1 MMPERPS
8 FEEIA
13 AAVRT
18 WGRWGDRDARGTLN
32 YITDETRRRAAAA
45 VRSGRAYTLG
55 IPLSLDGPQDGSGI
69 PGRINPVRTMLG
81 INVPLGGP
89 ESAAYNDDI
98 VVMPLQAATHWDA
111 LSHVSYRGLLYNG
124 VPADT
129 VTTAGASFGAIDVV
143 GPLVSRGLL
152 LDLPR
157 HLGLDRLPGG
167 FEVTRAL
174 LEECEA
180 AQGEP
185 ASTGDVV
192 LVRTGHMQV
201 MHAGDVHGYHRPTPG
216 LGIDT
221 ALWFSER
228 EVAAV
233 ATDTIAFELLP
244 STCPELVL
252 PLHVLCLVE
261 MGLLQGQNWDLEE
274 LAAACA
280 EDQRYTFLL
289 DATPEPFSMATG
301 SPVNPLAL
309 R

>member
-1 MMPERPS
+1 MPEGPS

-13 AAVRT
+13 RSVRT
-18 WGRWGDRDARGTLN
+18 WGRWGDRDERGTLN
-32 YITDETRRRAAAA
+32 HITAETRRRAAAT
-45 VRSGRAYTLG
+45 VRTGEAFTLS
-55 IPLSLDGPQDGSGI
+55 IPLSLQGPQEQHGGV

-81 INVPLGGP
+81 INVSMGGP
-89 ESAAYNDDI
+89 EAAAYNDDI
-98 VVMPLQAATHWDA
+98 VVTPLQAATHWDA
-111 LSHVSYRGLLYNG
+111 LAHVSYQGVLYNG

-129 VTTAGASFGAIDVV
+129 VTTAGASFGAIDAV
-143 GPLVSRGLL
+143 GPLLSRGLL

-157 HLGLDRLPGG
+157 HLGLERLPGG

-174 LEECEA
+174 LEECEE
-180 AQGEP
+180 AQGER
-185 ASTGDVV
+185 AQTGDIV
-192 LVRTGHMQV
+192 LIRTGHIQLF
-201 MHAGDVHGYHRPTPG
+201 HEGDVHGYHRPTPG

-228 EVAAV
+228 EVAAA

-244 STCPELVL
+244 STRPDIVL
-252 PLHVLCLVE
+252 PVHVLCLVE

-280 EDQRYTFLL
+280 DDRRYTFLL
-289 DATPEPFSMATG
+289 DATPEPFAMATG
-301 SPVNPLAL
+301 APVNPLAL